1 MLTKKSNVMSTFCF
15 TQNGFHYFLV
25 ANDDGYHRL
34 LSDADSL
41 QYLKT
46 NEKDTEVIT
55 SITSGETVLLTIG
68 QRFEEN
74 YVTEILRIDENN
86 SKFKIKLSRKKS

>member
-1 MLTKKSNVMSTFCF
+1 MSSFCF
-15 TQNGFHYFLV
+15 TQNGYHYFLV

-46 NEKDTEVIT
+46 NEKNTEVIT
-55 SITSGETVLLTIG
+55 SITSGETVLLTLG
-68 QRFEEN
+68 QRFEEKF
-74 YVTEILRIDENN
+74 VTEIQRIEENN
-86 SKFKIKLSRKKS
+86 SKFKVKLSRKKP

>member
-1 MLTKKSNVMSTFCF
+1 M
-15 TQNGFHYFLV
+15 V